1 MDNANAKQWSTQQ
14 EAIFNWFKTGTGNLV
29 VRARAGTGKTTT
41 ILSAIDFAPES
52 RILLAAFNK
61 KIAEE
66 LKTKLRN
73 PSAEAKTLHSVG
85 FGLVL
90 RNWSGVKLD
99 GSRGQRLAREAAG
112 PTCPD
117 PIVRLVSM
125 LASKAKGM
133 LPTSEAEMVKIATQF
148 DLTPDEEWVEDG
160 YTVQQVARMTA
171 TALKLAATKRDG
183 TIDFDD
189 MVYLP
194 VVNNWVRPTFD
205 MVVVDEAQDMNLAQ
219 LRLACGVCRKT
230 GRIAVVGDDRQ
241 AIYGF
246 RGADSGSI
254 DRLKTSLK
262 ATELGLTTTYRCPK
276 SVVEYAAKLVPDYM
290 AAPTAPQGE
299 IKEIEFAALAEAVK
313 PGDFVLSR
321 KNAPLVRT
329 CLSILRTGKRAKI
342 EGRDIGAILI
352 GLVKKIARTH
362 KTIPALLKGVSEWAD
377 RKSAAITMASED
389 SDAAESKVQEVQD
402 TAETIKVLGE
412 DLTSVAELVARIES
426 LFGDD
431 VGAANVVLSSVHRA
445 KGRETDTVYV
455 LRDTLYPG
463 RKGKAEKEEANIEYV
478 AVTRAKSTLVW
489 VDGE

>member
-1 MDNANAKQWSTQQ
+1 MNDTNAKQWSTQQ
-14 EAIFNWFKTGTGNLV
+14 EAIFGWFKSGKGNLV

-41 ILSAIDFAPES
+41 ILQAISFAPES

-73 PSAEAKTLHSVG
+73 PAAEAKTLHSVG

-99 GSRGQRLAREAAG
+99 GARGQRLAREAAG

-133 LPTSEAEMVKIATQF
+133 LPTSEVELVNIATQF
-148 DLTPDEEWVEDG
+148 DLTPDEEWAEDG
-160 YTVQQVARMTA
+160 WTVDQVARMA
-171 TALKLAATKRDG
+171 SAAMKLAATKRDG

-194 VVNNWVRPTFD
+194 VVNGWVRPSFD
-205 MVVVDEAQDMNLAQ
+205 MVVVDEAQDMNAAQ

-241 AIYGF
+241 AIYAF

-254 DRLKTSLK
+254 DRLKTALT

-299 IKEIEFAALAEAVK
+299 IKEIEFKVLAEAVK
-313 PGDFVLSR
+313 PGDFILSR

-342 EGRDIGAILI
+342 EGRDIGAILTS
-352 GLVKKIARTH
+352 LVRNISRTH
-362 KTIPALLKGVSEWAD
+362 KTMPALLKEVGEWAD
-377 RKSAAITMASED
+377 RKSRAIMMASKD
-389 SDAAESKVQEVQD
+389 ADAAEAKVQEIQD
-402 TAETIKVLGE
+402 TAETINVLGE
-412 DLTSVAELVARIES
+412 GLTSVAELVARIEN
-426 LFGDD
+426 LFADD
-431 VGAANVVLSSVHRA
+431 VNAANVVLSSVHRA
-445 KGRETDTVYV
+445 KGRETETVFV

-463 RKGKAEKEEANIEYV
+463 RKGKASQEEANIEYV
-478 AVTRAKSTLVW
+478 AVTRCRSTLVW
-489 VDGE
+489 VDGI

>member
-1 MDNANAKQWSTQQ
+1 MNDTNAKQWSTQQ
-14 EAIFNWFKTGTGNLV
+14 EAIFNWFKTGSGNLV

-41 ILSAIDFAPES
+41 ILSAIQYAPES

-90 RNWSGVKLD
+90 RNWSGTKLD
-99 GSRGQRLAREAAG
+99 STRGQRIAREVAG
-112 PTCPD
+112 QSTPD
-117 PIVRLVSM
+117 PIVRLVSL

-133 LPTSEAEMVKIATQF
+133 LPRTPEEMTAIARQF

-160 YTVQQVARMTA
+160 WTEQSVVMLAFD
-171 TALKLAATKRDG
+171 ALKRALKRDG

-194 VVNNWVRPTFD
+194 VANNWVRPTYN
-205 MVVVDEAQDMNLAQ
+205 MVVVDEAQDMNVAQ
-219 LRLACGVCRKT
+219 LRLATGVCYKT

-246 RGADSGSI
+246 RGADSASI
-254 DRLKTSLK
+254 DRLKTSLS

-276 SVVEYAAKLVPDYM
+276 SVVEYAAKLVPDYV

-299 IKEIEFAALAEAVK
+299 IKELDYAKLAEEVK

-342 EGRDIGAILI
+342 EGRDIGAVLI

-362 KTIPALLKGVSEWAD
+362 KTMPALLKGVSEWAD
-377 RKSAAITMASED
+377 RKSAAIAMASNDED
-389 SDAAESKVQEVQD
+389 ATESKVQEVQD
-402 TAETIKVLGE
+402 TAETIRVLGE
-412 DLTSVAELVARIES
+412 DLTSVAELVARIEN

-431 VGAANVVLSSVHRA
+431 VNAANVVLSSVHRA
-445 KGRETDTVYV
+445 KGRETEVVYV

-463 RKGKAEKEEANIEYV
+463 RGGKASKEEANIEYV
-478 AVTRAKSTLVW
+478 AVTRAKTTLVW
-489 VDGE
+489 VDGI